1 MVFLFAL
8 FGWFALVLTGIG
20 VIVALE
26 PLWNRTAKRHA
37 PACPR
42 RRPARLV
49 QARAPALQTAG

>member
-1 MVFLFAL
+1 MVLLFAM

-20 VIVALE
+20 IIVALE
-26 PLWNRTAKRHA
+26 PMWNRTAKRPA

-49 QARAPALQTAG
+49 PTRASALQASC